1 MRSRVLF
8 LLSLVLHGLPSL
20 AFAQSAVSNTLDY
33 EFCGYDWA
41 QPSPEFVAEYNRVE
55 RQRIALG
62 YTRVCDRVLPYS
74 DLQKEIKPW
83 IELLPLLGFIP
94 VDLGTT
100 PFAQYELIGGV
111 LNAKIPAFAFLPR
124 SDHVTRVF
132 RRKDG
137 PLILL
142 EEWDLTII
150 GGGVSEVYR
159 GPDVLVKGWPGY
171 WDIIQA
177 KSGTAYSGLWWQ
189 GATRKFELT
198 VNTNLNGVMHSFTG
212 SLETAQACWEMGLH
226 ISFAGMV
233 TFKNNHA
240 LRAVAAAV
248 PADRIL
254 IETDC
259 PYLAPSPNRGKR
271 NEPAFVK
278 LTAECLAGV
287 RGMSAD
293 EFAAL
298 TTANAKQL
306 FRLP

>member
-198 VNTNLNGVMHSFTG
+198 VNTNLKVTG
-212 SLETAQACWEMGLH
+212 GQAE
-226 ISFAGMV
+226 F
-233 TFKNNHA
+233 
-240 LRAVAAAV
+240 LRLAESVPPGIPSGKEKPTIAVIGK
-248 PADRIL
+248 PGELSKRPFPTLPPEL
-254 IETDC
+254 I
-259 PYLAPSPNRGKR
+259 N
-271 NEPAFVK
+271 
-278 LTAECLAGV
+278 
-287 RGMSAD
+287 
-293 EFAAL
+293 
-298 TTANAKQL
+298 
-306 FRLP
+306 